1 MSLMMIV
8 LVYNTKV
15 IRQLQSKLVTL
26 VSGQT
31 SHQPAGTDHAVG
43 VGLVNF
49 VSTQP
54 I

>member
-1 MSLMMIV
+1 MIV

-15 IRQLQSKLVTL
+15 IRQSKLVTL
-26 VSGQT
+26 VSGKT

-49 VSTQP
+49 VSTKP
-54 I
+54 L